1 MKAMILAAGKGT
13 RLGKI
18 TDTIP
23 KALVE
28 INGKSVLQPAVEKC
42 TGRVWRDN
50 CERIICRSGGRGSNQ
65 AHKTI

>member
-18 TDTIP
+18 TETIP

-28 INGKSVLQPAVEKC
+28 INGKSVLQLAVEKC
-42 TGRVWRDN
+42 TSAGF
-50 CERIICRSGGRGSNQ
+50 
-65 AHKTI
+65 